1 MVEQSGK
8 THTSYDRI
16 IRVDL
21 SRSLP
26 SNPLFMHENELGQKA
41 LFRVLHAYALYDKE
55 LTYCQGMNF
64 LAVTALCYV
73 PEEVCHACHRL
84 PPSLLT
90 FVLTLS
96 TVLLLAARPND

>member
-8 THTSYDRI
+8 THMSYDRI

-73 PEEVCHACHRL
+73 PEEVCQQPQHIL
-84 PPSLLT
+84 
-90 FVLTLS
+90 
-96 TVLLLAARPND
+96 VLLLTLCHSVNSLASGCSSR